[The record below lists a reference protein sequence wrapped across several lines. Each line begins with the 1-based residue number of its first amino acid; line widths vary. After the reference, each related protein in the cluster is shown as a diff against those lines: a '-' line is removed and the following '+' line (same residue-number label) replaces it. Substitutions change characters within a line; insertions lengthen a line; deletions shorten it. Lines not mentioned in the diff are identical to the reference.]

1 MNLLLIVLA
10 SLLSCGGQL
19 CQKQATL
26 QNCRRGLYGWLLLMM
41 RNAATSPP

>member
-19 CQKQATL
+19 WQKQATL
-26 QNCRRGLYGWLLLMM
+26 QSSHRGLYGWL
-41 RNAATSPP
+41 AVS